1 MKVNKRVYAKINLN
15 HIEQNFINMSNHI
28 GENSKIVCVV
38 KADGYGHGTVP
49 IARHLASQKSLYGF
63 AVATFEE
70 AMELREAGITHPI
83 LILGYTFPNCYEK
96 LAIYNIM
103 PTVFREDSLPLLSE
117 AAMKMGK
124 DIKVHV
130 KVDTGMG
137 RIGITPDDKGID
149 FVDKLLHTKGL
160 VLDGIFTHFPRADEE
175 DEGLSVGQCD
185 KFTEFVENIE
195 NTFDIQIPFKHCAN
209 SAAISHISK
218 SYKDLVRAGVSL
230 YGLWPSLETP
240 QNGLVLKPA
249 LSLYSNIVY
258 IKDVE
263 KGTPIS
269 YGGTYVA
276 PSKKRIATIP
286 IGYADGYPRALSDKG
301 YVLIRGQ
308 KAPIVGRVCM
318 DQMMVDV
325 THIKD
330 AQMDDL
336 VTLIGTD
343 GDEHISVETVGE
355 LSGHINYELICLLGK
370 RVPRIYTYNGIQI
383 GTRDFYNE

>member
-15 HIEQNFINMSNHI
+15 HIEDNFINMSKQI
-28 GENSKIVCVV
+28 GENSRIICVV

-49 IARHLASQKSLYGF
+49 IARHLASHKSLYGF

-103 PTVFREDSLPLLSE
+103 PTVFREDSLSLLSE
-117 AAMKMGK
+117 AAAKMGK
-124 DIKVHV
+124 DIKVHI

-137 RIGITPDDKGID
+137 RIGITPDDTGMD

-175 DEGLSVGQCD
+175 DESLSVQQCTV
-185 KFTEFVENIE
+185 FTDFVKKIE
-195 NTFDIQIPFKHCAN
+195 NTFNIQIPYKHCAN
-209 SAAISHISK
+209 SAAISHIPE
-218 SYKDLVRAGVSL
+218 SYKDLVRAGISL

-240 QNGLVLKPA
+240 QNGLLLKPA
-249 LSLYSNIVY
+249 LSLYSHIVY
-258 IKDVE
+258 IKDVKE
-263 KGTPIS
+263 GTPIS
-269 YGGTYVA
+269 YGGTYVT
-276 PSKKRIATIP
+276 PSRKRIATIP
-286 IGYADGYPRALSDKG
+286 IGYADGYPRALSDVG

>member
-1 MKVNKRVYAKINLN
+1 MEVNKRVYAKINLN
-15 HIEQNFINMSNHI
+15 HIEENFINISKHI
-28 GENSKIVCVV
+28 GEQSKIVCVV

-49 IARHLASQKSLYGF
+49 IARHLTSFKELYGF

-70 AMELREAGITHPI
+70 AMELRESGITHPI
-83 LILGYTFPNCYEK
+83 LILGHTFPNCYEK

-103 PTVFREDSLPLLSE
+103 PTVFRKDTLPLLSE
-117 AAMKMGK
+117 AAAKMGK
-124 DIKVHV
+124 DIRVHI

-137 RIGITPDDKGID
+137 RIGITPDEKGVAFI
-149 FVDKLLHTKGL
+149 DKLLHTKGI
-160 VLDGIFTHFPRADEE
+160 VLDGIFTHLPRADEE
-175 DEGLSVGQCD
+175 DESPSVEQCAV
-185 KFTEFVENIE
+185 FTEFVQEIE
-195 NTFDIQIPFKHCAN
+195 NKFNIQIPYKHCAN
-209 SAAISHISK
+209 SAAISHIPQ
-218 SYKDLVRAGVSL
+218 SYKELVRAGISL
-230 YGLWPSLETP
+230 YGMWPSSETP
-240 QNGLVLKPA
+240 QNGLKLKPA
-249 LSLYSNIVY
+249 LSLFSHIAY

-276 PSKKRIATIP
+276 PSEKRIATIP
-286 IGYADGYPRALSDKG
+286 IGYADGYPRALSNIG
-301 YVLIRGQ
+301 YVLIRGK

-318 DQMMVDV
+318 DQMMVDI

-343 GDEHISVETVGE
+343 GEEHISVETVGA

-370 RVPRIYTYNGIQI
+370 RIPRIYTYNGIQVA
-383 GTRDFYNE
+383 TRDFYNE